1 YLSVIPIIVLGAGI
15 GFIGT
20 VLGIG
25 GGFLMVPAMIYLLR
39 MPTSIVIGT
48 SLMQILFTMAF
59 ATLFLSISTQ
69 TIDIVLALTLMI
81 GGVIGAQFGARMG
94 QKLRGDQLRLL
105 LALLVLAVGVRFA
118 VDLVVMP
125 DEFYSVA
132 VRKGEGL

>member
-1 YLSVIPIIVLGAGI
+1 
-15 GFIGT
+15 
-20 VLGIG
+20 
-25 GGFLMVPAMIYLLR
+25 
-39 MPTSIVIGT
+39 
-48 SLMQILFTMAF
+48 
-59 ATLFLSISTQ
+59 
-69 TIDIVLALTLMI
+69 MI